1 MIQKFYRIQ
10 PAGLGLNA
18 TGWTSNG
25 EQVEGTFVF
34 YAPIEVFKTD
44 GHAAQYG
51 NEVIEIVDVE
61 EECDPGDTEGTCV
74 IGGRISRRWTLD
86 DFARLFGAEDFAD
99 ATDRHRMEELELD
112 RYDSA
117 P

>member
-1 MIQKFYRIQ
+1 MNQKFYRIQ

-25 EQVEGTFVF
+25 DQVEGTFVF
-34 YAPIEVFKTD
+34 YTPFEVFKTD
-44 GHAAQYG
+44 GDASQYG

-61 EECDPGDTEGTCV
+61 EEYDPGDTEGTCV
-74 IGGRISRRWTLD
+74 IGGRIARRWTLD
-86 DFARLFGAEDFAD
+86 AFARLFGAEDFAD
-99 ATDRHRMEELELD
+99 ATDRRRMEELELD
-112 RYDSA
+112 RYESA